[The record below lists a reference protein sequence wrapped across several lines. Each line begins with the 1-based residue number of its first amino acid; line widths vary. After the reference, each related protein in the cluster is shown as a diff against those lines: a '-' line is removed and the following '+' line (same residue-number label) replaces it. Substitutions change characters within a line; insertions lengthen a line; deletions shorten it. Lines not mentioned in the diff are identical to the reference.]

1 MTGDSP
7 CPASRVRAHQKYVR
21 SAKRP
26 VSECSKVCTNFSN
39 LYISIYG
46 AWDIRELGS
55 SVLRYGRD
63 VHPTWVEGRVP
74 CVILTSM
81 RVSV

>member
-7 CPASRVRAHQKYVR
+7 CPASRVRAHRKYVR

-26 VSECSKVCTNFSN
+26 VSECSKVFTNFSN

-46 AWDIRELGS
+46 ARDIRELGS
-55 SVLRYGRD
+55 SGYSGARELRELESSGAS
-63 VHPTWVEGRVP
+63 G
-74 CVILTSM
+74 L
-81 RVSV
+81 